1 MDFHDTPLEA
11 EFRQLVRGFI
21 ADACAPELR
30 AADHEWGSLSGGG
43 RRGADQS
50 LARDWRRRLAERGW
64 LAPAWPKEY
73 GGAGM
78 SIVQQFILSE
88 ELAEAR
94 APAPGG
100 IGLGWAGPTIILYGT
115 PEQKREFL
123 PPILSDEA
131 AWCQLFSEPGAGS
144 DLASL
149 QTRAERDGD
158 EYVVNGQKIWT
169 SGAHRAGWGIMLAR
183 TDTDAP
189 KHRGISYLLVDMK
202 ASGISVQPL
211 VNMVGNHDFNQVYFD
226 NVRVPRRNLLG
237 DENRGWYIGTS
248 TLDFERSS
256 IASSVRQELIVNDLI
271 DEFRRSRLQ
280 PWARLAARPAI
291 KRMLADR
298 LIEANVGR
306 LLSYRVISMQQRG
319 LIPNYEASIA
329 KLYASELEQR
339 VAASAVAALGLHSQI
354 FGFEGATGKSAP
366 FGGRVPRFY
375 LYASPSTIGGG
386 TGEIQ
391 RNIIATRGLGLPRA

>member
-1 MDFHDTPLEA
+1 MDFHDTPEDA
-11 EFRQLVRGFI
+11 GFRQQVREYI
-21 ADACAPELR
+21 AAACPAELQ
-30 AADHEWGSLSGGG
+30 AADHEWGSLSGGS
-43 RRGADQS
+43 RREIDPELVRG
-50 LARDWRRRLAERGW
+50 WRRRLAERGW
-64 LAPAWPKEY
+64 LAAAWPKEY

-78 SIVQQFILSE
+78 SVVQQFILSE

-94 APAPGG
+94 APAAGG
-100 IGLGWAGPTIILYGT
+100 IGIGWAGPTIILYGT

-123 PPILSDEA
+123 PPILTDAA

-158 EYVVNGQKIWT
+158 DYVVSGQKIWT
-169 SGAHRAGWGIMLAR
+169 SGAHRADWGIMLAR
-183 TDTDAP
+183 TDPDAP

-202 ASGISVQPL
+202 APGISVQPL
-211 VNMVGNHDFNQVYFD
+211 VNMVGNHDFNQVYFE
-226 NVRVPRRNLLG
+226 NVRVPRKNLLG
-237 DENRGWYIGTS
+237 EENRGWYVGAS

-256 IASSVRQELIVNDLI
+256 IAASVRQELIVKDLI
-271 DEFRRSRLQ
+271 DEFRRSPGR
-280 PWARLAARPAI
+280 PWARLAPRPPV
-291 KRMLADR
+291 KRMLAER

-306 LLSYRVISMQQRG
+306 LLSYRVVSMQQRG
-319 LIPNYEASIA
+319 LVPNYEASIA

-339 VAASAVAALGLHSQI
+339 VAAAAMAAIGLYSQVRDAKH
-354 FGFEGATGKSAP
+354 GLP

>member
-1 MDFHDTPLEA
+1 MDFHDSPSEA
-11 EFRQLVRGFI
+11 AFRDEVRGFI
-21 ADACAPELR
+21 AASCPEELR
-30 AADHEWGSLSGGG
+30 AGDQEWGSLSGGA
-43 RRGADQS
+43 RRGSDPELGRA
-50 LARDWRRRLAERGW
+50 WRRRLAARGW
-64 LAPAWPKEY
+64 LAPAWPVEY

-78 SIVQQFILSE
+78 GVVQQFILSE

-94 APAPGG
+94 APAAGG

-115 PEQKREFL
+115 PEQKQAFL
-123 PPILSDEA
+123 PPILSDRA
-131 AWCQLFSEPGAGS
+131 SWCQLFSEPGAGS

-158 EYVVNGQKIWT
+158 DYVVNGQKIWT
-169 SGAHRAGWGIMLAR
+169 SGAHRADWGIMLAR
-183 TDTDAP
+183 TDPDAP
-189 KHRGISYLLVDMK
+189 KHRGISYLLVNMK
-202 ASGISVQPL
+202 AAGISVQPL

-226 NVRVPRRNLLG
+226 NVRVPRKNLLG
-237 DENRGWYIGTS
+237 EENRGWYIGTS

-256 IASSVRQELIVNDLI
+256 IASSVRQELIVRDLI
-271 DEFRRSRLQ
+271 DEFRRRRGQ
-280 PWARLAARPAI
+280 AWARLASRSQI
-291 KRMLADR
+291 QRLLAER

-319 LIPNYEASIA
+319 LVPNYEASIA

-339 VAASAVAALGLHSQI
+339 VAAAAMTALGPYAQI
-354 FGFEGATGKSAP
+354 RGPEDAAP